1 MRWTDLPRD
10 PEPADDR
17 ERPVVQRGEWEDLKQ
32 RLERLPAGHPSSL
45 DDEDPADEDWPEGR
59 ADEDPADEDPADED
73 PAAEDR
79 ADEDRADGGSD
90 RSAERG
96 GRTGP
101 DRSARLPDG
110 HEAGWAPGPGAR
122 EPYRPWFA
130 SGDSPE
136 PWFSVDPDA

>member
-10 PEPADDR
+10 REPADDR

-45 DDEDPADEDWPEGR
+45 DGEDPADEEW
-59 ADEDPADEDPADED
+59 ADDG
-73 PAAEDR
+73 AAV
-79 ADEDRADGGSD
+79 DRADGD
-90 RSAERG
+90 RPDEVGDQRA
-96 GRTGP
+96 GRTAP
-101 DRSARLPDG
+101 DRSVRLPPE
-110 HEAGWAPGPGAR
+110 HEAGWAPGRGQH

-136 PWFSVDPDA
+136 PWFSADPDA

>member
-1 MRWTDLPRD
+1 
-10 PEPADDR
+10 
-17 ERPVVQRGEWEDLKQ
+17 VVQRGEWEDLKQ

-45 DDEDPADEDWPEGR
+45 DDEGPADEGR
-59 ADEDPADEDPADED
+59 AADDRAADD
-73 PAAEDR
+73 RAADDQAADDQAADQAGGDR
-79 ADEDRADGGSD
+79 ADEVGDERA
-90 RSAERG
+90 RRG

-101 DRSARLPDG
+101 DGSARLPGG
-110 HEAGWAPGPGAR
+110 HAAGWAPGTGPR

>member
-1 MRWTDLPRD
+1 
-10 PEPADDR
+10 
-17 ERPVVQRGEWEDLKQ
+17 VVQRGEWEDLKL

-45 DDEDPADEDWPEGR
+45 DAEDP

-73 PAAEDR
+73 WAEDDR
-79 ADEDRADGGSD
+79 ADEDDADAGGD
-90 RSAERG
+90 QSAGRR

-101 DRSARLPDG
+101 ARPAGG
-110 HEAGWAPGPGAR
+110 HEAGHLPGPDRR

-130 SGDSPE
+130 SGDSSE

>member
-10 PEPADDR
+10 REPADDR
-17 ERPVVQRGEWEDLKQ
+17 EGPVIQRGEWEDLKQ

-45 DDEDPADEDWPEGR
+45 DA
-59 ADEDPADEDPADED
+59 ED
-73 PAAEDR
+73 PAAEDCTAEDWAEKDHAAGDR
-79 ADEDRADGGSD
+79 AGEDRADGAGD
-90 RSAERG
+90 QRPGRS

-101 DRSARLPDG
+101 DRLAWMAGG
-110 HEAGWAPGPGAR
+110 HDAGWAPGSGQR

-136 PWFSVDPDA
+136 PWFSADPDA

>member
-1 MRWTDLPRD
+1 M
-10 PEPADDR
+10 
-17 ERPVVQRGEWEDLKQ
+17 VQRGEWEDLKQ

-45 DDEDPADEDWPEGR
+45 DDEDPAAEDWP
-59 ADEDPADEDPADED
+59 
-73 PAAEDR
+73 EDR
-79 ADEDRADGGSD
+79 ADEDRAAEDRADGGSD
-90 RSAERG
+90 QSAERG

-101 DRSARLPDG
+101 DRSARLPRG
-110 HEAGWAPGPGAR
+110 HEAGWAPGPGGR

>member
-1 MRWTDLPRD
+1 M
-10 PEPADDR
+10 
-17 ERPVVQRGEWEDLKQ
+17 VQRGEWEDLKQ

-45 DDEDPADEDWPEGR
+45 DDEDPADEDWAEGR
-59 ADEDPADEDPADED
+59 ADED

-79 ADEDRADGGSD
+79 ADGGSD
-90 RSAERG
+90 QSAERG

-101 DRSARLPDG
+101 DRSARLPRG

-130 SGDSPE
+130 SGDSSD
-136 PWFSVDPDA
+136 PWFSADRDA